1 MKTKVKG
8 LTLIELIVTLALM
21 AIMSAI
27 ALPPMQKFIA
37 KQQLSSDL
45 LKIKS
50 IIETAR
56 NKAITNKEKIQI
68 CGIDTSHVTAS
79 NDELKCI
86 SDWGNLSVITNKN
99 DKTELLYTE
108 WLGDHYKLV
117 QWSAFQRKAYL
128 ELTPNGFTNHQN
140 GTLYLCHE
148 QYTNFHR
155 AVVISK
161 TARVTIIKNSKAL
174 IEKCKQ

>member
-1 MKTKVKG
+1 MNTKVKG

-21 AIMSAI
+21 AIMSAM

-45 LKIKS
+45 LKIRS
-50 IIETAR
+50 VIETAR
-56 NKAITNKEKIQI
+56 NKAITSKEKIRI
-68 CGIDTSHVTAS
+68 CGINSSHMTSSS
-79 NDELKCI
+79 NELKCI
-86 SDWGNLSVITNKN
+86 TDWANLSVIIKK
-99 DKTELLYTE
+99 DDYTEQLYTE
-108 WLGDHYKLV
+108 SLGDHYKRV
-117 QWSAFQRKAYL
+117 QWRAFQRKAYL

-148 QYTNFHR
+148 RYPSFHR

-161 TARVTIIKNSKAL
+161 TARVSIIKNSQT
-174 IEKCKQ
+174 ITERCKQ